1 MDQTTTNFQLDEPTR
16 RFISGSQGFYERYV
30 KMLAY
35 YETNEQ
41 AYEATERQ
49 YAEVVGKRRFAN
61 FQSFKTAY
69 SQFCRR
75 RRPRSK

>member
-1 MDQTTTNFQLDEPTR
+1 MEQTTTNYQLDEATR
-16 RFISGSQGFYERYV
+16 HFISGPQGFYERYV

-41 AYEATERQ
+41 AYDATERQ
-49 YAEVVGKRRFAN
+49 YCEVVGRNRFTC

-75 RRPRSK
+75 RRPRMK

>member
-1 MDQTTTNFQLDEPTR
+1 MDQTTNYKLDEPTR
-16 RFISGSQGFYERYV
+16 RFISGPQGFYERYV

-49 YAEVVGKRRFAN
+49 YAEVVGRRRFAG
-61 FQSFKTAY
+61 FPSFKTAY
-69 SQFCRR
+69 RQ
-75 RRPRSK
+75 

>member
-1 MDQTTTNFQLDEPTR
+1 MNQTTTNYQLDEPTR
-16 RFISGSQGFYERYV
+16 RFISRSQGFYERYV
-30 KMLAY
+30 KMLGY

-49 YAEVVGKRRFAN
+49 YAEVVGERRFSS
-61 FQSFKTAY
+61 FQSFKSAY

-75 RRPRSK
+75 KRPRSK

>member
-1 MDQTTTNFQLDEPTR
+1 MDQTTTNFHLDEPTR
-16 RFISGSQGFYERYV
+16 RFISGPQGFYERYV

-49 YAEVVGKRRFAN
+49 YAEVVGRRRFAS

-69 SQFCRR
+69 SQYCRR
-75 RRPRSK
+75 RRPHSE

>member
-1 MDQTTTNFQLDEPTR
+1 MEQTTTNYQLDEATR
-16 RFISGSQGFYERYV
+16 HFISGSQGFYERYV
-30 KMLAY
+30 KMLAF
-35 YETNEQ
+35 YESNEQ

-49 YAEVVGKRRFAN
+49 YAEVVGRRRFAS